1 MSTVDA
7 PTPPKRKARARK
19 PTAPVS
25 KRATSQRARAK
36 QKDRAKKLA
45 LQALFLETY
54 AGCGVISTACAAAG
68 INRRRHWEWSKDP
81 AYREKFDEAHA
92 RACDVI
98 RQEIFRR
105 GVEGWEEPVFGK
117 LPGKDTGSGEVGR
130 IRKFS
135 DRMLEILAKA
145 KMPTEF
151 RERLSIG
158 GDTQAP
164 PVQTEQMTPARA
176 AELYRSKLKGA

>member
-1 MSTVDA
+1 MSTADEK
-7 PTPPKRKARARK
+7 TPPKRMARK
-19 PTAPVS
+19 PAS

-36 QKDRAKKLA
+36 QKDRAKKLG

-54 AGCGVISTACAAAG
+54 ASCGVISTACAAAG

-81 AYREKFDEAHA
+81 AYKERFDDAHA
-92 RACDVI
+92 RACDTI

-105 GVEGWEEPVFGK
+105 GVEGWDEPVFGK
-117 LPGKDTGSGEVGR
+117 LPGKDTGSGQVGV

-158 GDTQAP
+158 GDTEAP

>member
-1 MSTVDA
+1 MSTADA
-7 PTPPKRKARARK
+7 KTPPRPKARK
-19 PTAPVS
+19 PAS
-25 KRATSQRARAK
+25 KRATTQHARAK

-54 AGCGVISTACAAAG
+54 ASCGVISTACAAAG
-68 INRRRHWEWSKDP
+68 INRRRHWEWSKKDP
-81 AYREKFDEAHA
+81 AYKERFDDAHA
-92 RACDVI
+92 RACDTI

-105 GVEGWEEPVFGK
+105 GVEGWDEPVFGK
-117 LPGKDTGSGEVGR
+117 LPGKDTGSGQVGVV
-130 IRKFS
+130 RKYS
-135 DRMLEILAKA
+135 DRLLEILAKA

-158 GDTQAP
+158 GDTEAP